1 MENQTVDILVRD
13 LTKVGSIPKSEARRR
28 ILELLS
34 SQKQRVM
41 EVLEGMEKNQ
51 GQIEPHQDL
60 RELHPYQVADSYY
73 NQALSD
79 IKNKIKE
86 EL

>member
-13 LTKVGSIPKSEARRR
+13 LTKVGSIPKSEARKR

-41 EVLEGMEKNQ
+41 EVLEGMEK
-51 GQIEPHQDL
+51 IIIPAQDKL
-60 RELHPYQVADSYY
+60 TGTINFREGY
-73 NQALSD
+73 NQALID

-86 EL
+86 L

>member
-41 EVLEGMEKNQ
+41 ELLPNKRNTDGVQIGHPDLEAVG
-51 GQIEPHQDL
+51 
-60 RELHPYQVADSYY
+60 Y